1 MVAATLDPLALDVT
15 VTFPVPAVAEVP
27 EAAYESISLY
37 TVIASS
43 VATAECIYPFFTA
56 MVFIVKVPAEFSE
69 TVPPEGTLELLVVG
83 AVFPSV
89 V

>member
-1 MVAATLDPLALDVT
+1 MDVTATL
-15 VTFPVPAVAEVP
+15 PVPAVAEVP

-43 VATAECIYPFFTA
+43 VATAECMYPFFTA
-56 MVFIVKVPAEFSE
+56 MVFIVKVPAVFSE
-69 TVPPEGTLELLVVG
+69 TELPEATLELLVVG
-83 AVFPSV
+83 AVPFV